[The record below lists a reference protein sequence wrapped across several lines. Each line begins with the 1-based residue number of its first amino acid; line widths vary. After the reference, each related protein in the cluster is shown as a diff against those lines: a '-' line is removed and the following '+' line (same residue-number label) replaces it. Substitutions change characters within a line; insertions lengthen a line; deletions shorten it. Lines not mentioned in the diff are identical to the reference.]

1 MSDHSSS
8 SSRWVGPGVLLV
20 LATAVV
26 SGVSTFINSYAVAGT
41 NSDAFVTVR
50 NLVVALALLPLA
62 AIAGRAGRTRLRAID
77 WGRLVAIGVI
87 GGAVPFLLFFRGIEL
102 ASAAGAVTTASFL
115 YRTLFL
121 MATVLGVV
129 VLGERFHPRVA
140 LAAGLLLG
148 GNILLLSLTSPVLTD
163 GSAYVLAATALWA
176 AEYTIS
182 KRTLR
187 DLPSPTVMLGRMGFG
202 AIFLSGYLIAT
213 AQLDAAV
220 GLTWGQWEWV
230 GLSALLL
237 TAFVTSW
244 YAGLKRVD
252 LGVATSAL
260 VLGYPVTWLVSVVV
274 RGSSFTPAQV
284 VGAAVVA
291 GGVALALGWGALKA
305 AARHV
310 TRLAR
315 PVLPADA

>member
-1 MSDHSSS
+1 MSDRSTPSN
-8 SSRWVGPGVLLV
+8 RWVGPGVLLV
-20 LATAVV
+20 LVTAVV
-26 SGVSTFINSYAVAGT
+26 SGVSTFVNSYAVAGT
-41 NSDAFVTVR
+41 NTDAFVTVR
-50 NLVVALALLPLA
+50 NLMVALALLPLA
-62 AIAGRAGRTRLRAID
+62 AVAGRTRLRAID
-77 WGRLVAIGVI
+77 WGRLLVIGLI

-102 ASAAGAVTTASFL
+102 ASASGAVTTASFL

-121 MATVLGVV
+121 MAAVLGVV
-129 VLGERFHPRVA
+129 VLGERFSPRVA

-148 GNILLLSLTSPVLTD
+148 GNVLLLSLTSPVLTD

-202 AIFLSGYLIAT
+202 VLFLSGYLIAT
-213 AQLDAAV
+213 DQLGAAV
-220 GLTWGQWEWV
+220 GLTQGQWVWV

-237 TAFVTSW
+237 TVFVASW

-252 LGVATSAL
+252 LGVAASVL
-260 VLGYPVTWLVSVVV
+260 VLGYPVTWLLSVVV
-274 RGSSFTPAQV
+274 RGSAFTPTQG

-310 TRLAR
+310 TRLVR
-315 PVLPADA
+315 PVPSADA